1 MVKSKM
7 IQDVFAPDITLGSV
21 ESVSTRH
28 VVRFDS
34 LSVTLR
40 FYEGDLIQSD
50 SWETYIVQG
59 SPYITALYA
68 NLSPELTALSDFE
81 DITCLLREGEVPP
94 QQQQLKHDGERNL
107 DDSATSS
114 SSSALTATLDKMLG
128 ICDKAMDLSMQ
139 KKVITGVQFVV
150 TTKEG
155 LVWLVFASEPIT
167 FELDRNAMRSIQSR
181 EKYNGVILLAL
192 VPPTTMNADAS
203 TSDESSGT
211 MSLDTGKLSSSSGVK
226 RLIYHASA
234 YPVGSTVSWDF

>member
-1 MVKSKM
+1 
-7 IQDVFAPDITLGSV
+7 
-21 ESVSTRH
+21 
-28 VVRFDS
+28 
-34 LSVTLR
+34 
-40 FYEGDLIQSD
+40 
-50 SWETYIVQG
+50 
-59 SPYITALYA
+59 LYA
-68 NLSPELTALSDFE
+68 NLSPELRALSDFE
-81 DITCLLREGEVPP
+81 DITCPLWEGEVPP

-107 DDSATSS
+107 DDLATSS
-114 SSSALTATLDKMLG
+114 SSSALTATLDKKLG

-167 FELDRNAMRSIQSR
+167 FELDRDAMRSIQSR
-181 EKYNGVILLAL
+181 EKYNGVIRLAL